1 MQVRIV
7 LSFLLLFSAGA
18 RVAAQQ
24 SLKGKMFDLNTD
36 SVLAG
41 VTIYNATKNIYA
53 LSGTD
58 GTYAVTAAEGDRLI
72 FSSVGYR
79 PDTVKVAYYMFL
91 TGYDIPL
98 TLKNGFLKSVTVLGS
113 YQADSIRRHEE
124 YKDIFEKPKPARLPR
139 GNVPPNGFGVTFNPV
154 IIKPEKERQKEK
166 LKKQLIYQE
175 EQAFVDYS
183 FSRSYVEKITG
194 LHGDSLR
201 VFMLRYRPSYTFC
214 RTTSKVDMLV
224 YINDKLKIF
233 MKHEEE
239 PLHQ

>member
-1 MQVRIV
+1 MQGRFIF
-7 LSFLLLFSAGA
+7 SFLLFFSAS
-18 RVAAQQ
+18 AAQQ
-24 SLKGKMFDLNTD
+24 SLKGRMFDLDTD

-41 VTIYNATKNIYA
+41 VTIYNATKNIYT
-53 LSGTD
+53 LSEAD
-58 GTYAVTAAEGDRLI
+58 GSYAVTAMEGDRVI

-79 PDTVKVAYYMFL
+79 PDTVHVAYYMFL

-98 TLKNGFLKSVTVLGS
+98 TLKNGLLKSVTVLGS

-124 YKDIFEKPKPARLPR
+124 YRDIYEKPKMARLPK
-139 GNVPPNGFGVTFNPV
+139 GNVPANGFGVTFNPV
-154 IIKPEKERQKEK
+154 IFVPAKEKQKEK

-214 RTTSKVDMLV
+214 RTTGKVDMLV
-224 YINDKLKIF
+224 YVNDKLKIF
-233 MKHEEE
+233 MKHEED
-239 PLHQ
+239 PLQHK